1 VAFYKY
7 RDVVPEEEKQRRLE
21 ILLTL
26 QKQITDEENRK
37 RVGATVEVLVEG
49 LARQKGLL
57 MGKTRDNRTV
67 VFEGSPELIGELV
80 KVRITDGS
88 VAGLVGGTS
97 PPAPSPIRGQG
108 SPMTSPVPSPAR
120 RGPG

>member
-88 VAGLVGGTS
+88 VAGLVGELS
-97 PPAPSPIRGQG
+97 PGPSPIRGG
-108 SPMTSPVPSPAR
+108 EPHDLTRSLSASGEGT
-120 RGPG
+120 G

>member
-37 RVGATVEVLVEG
+37 RV
-49 LARQKGLL
+49 
-57 MGKTRDNRTV
+57 
-67 VFEGSPELIGELV
+67 EL
-80 KVRITDGS
+80 RS
-88 VAGLVGGTS
+88 RS
-97 PPAPSPIRGQG
+97 
-108 SPMTSPVPSPAR
+108 
-120 RGPG
+120 